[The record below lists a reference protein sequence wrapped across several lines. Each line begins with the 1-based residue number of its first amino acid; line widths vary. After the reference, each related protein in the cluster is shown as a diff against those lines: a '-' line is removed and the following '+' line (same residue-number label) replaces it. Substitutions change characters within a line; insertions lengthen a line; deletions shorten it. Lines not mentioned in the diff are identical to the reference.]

1 MTAIKLG
8 QESDLTCVFALT
20 GTSDFNSKMLYIIV
34 MAPAVIKSHRIISQ
48 LIYLEFRT

>member
-34 MAPAVIKSHRIISQ
+34 MAFCYKVSQDNITTNLFRI
-48 LIYLEFRT
+48 